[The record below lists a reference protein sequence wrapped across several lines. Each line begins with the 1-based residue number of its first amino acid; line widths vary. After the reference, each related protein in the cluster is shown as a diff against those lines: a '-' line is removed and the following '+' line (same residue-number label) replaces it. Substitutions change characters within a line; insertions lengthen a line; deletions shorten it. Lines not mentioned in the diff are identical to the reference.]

1 MLQGTAPNETFL
13 TLSDAPSEVVGELD
27 MQNSGRF
34 DMT

>member
-1 MLQGTAPNETFL
+1 MLRRKAPNETFL
-13 TLSDAPSEVVGELD
+13 TLSACEVVGELD